1 MLGAERAMV
10 TARLWPIIIIIIM
23 SLSTLQARTGP
34 TITTTFSVVLSTVIP
49 TSRQVSITLSLLTGL
64 APLTYYSR
72 LVLVFRRVE

>member
-1 MLGAERAMV
+1 MLEAERAMV
-10 TARLWPIIIIIIM
+10 TARLWPVIIIIM

-34 TITTTFSVVLSTVIP
+34 TVTPTLPVVLPTVAP
-49 TSRQVSITLSLLTGL
+49 TSRQVSIMLSLLIRL